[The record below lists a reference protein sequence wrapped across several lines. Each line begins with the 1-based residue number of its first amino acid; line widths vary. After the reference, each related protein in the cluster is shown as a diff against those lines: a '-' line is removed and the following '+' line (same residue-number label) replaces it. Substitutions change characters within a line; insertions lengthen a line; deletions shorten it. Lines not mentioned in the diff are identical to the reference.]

1 MQHRPLIARGRRESD
16 YSSHARKPLHILAF
30 LLPLIIAFEIG
41 WHMYLNGTA
50 TAAVQTIRAHSVLL
64 AFFQDFGIA
73 GRFLPAITLVTVLV
87 IWHGLSGDRWRFKPL
102 VLVGMVGES
111 LALAMPLVVFIALIA
126 LALGEQPPPAFQL
139 ESADPLAALPWKAGV
154 VVSIGAGLYE
164 ELLFRLIGVSLLHL
178 ILVDLGRLSERTG
191 TAIAIGIAAAA
202 FAAYHD
208 VMGSTGQIE
217 PVKAV
222 SMLAAGVYFG
232 AVFALRGFGVAVGV
246 HIMYDVCVLVLSP
259 PAQ

>member
-1 MQHRPLIARGRRESD
+1 MQHRPLISRGRRQSD
-16 YSSHARKPLHILAF
+16 YSTHVRDPLHILAF

-41 WHMYLNGTA
+41 WHLYLNGNA

-73 GRFLPAITLVTVLV
+73 GRFLPAITLVTVLI
-87 IWHGLSGDRWRFKPL
+87 IWHGLTGNRWRLKPL
-102 VLVGMVGES
+102 VLLGMVGEA

-126 LALGEQPPPAFQL
+126 LALGQQPPPALQVG
-139 ESADPLAALPWKAGV
+139 SIDPLAALPWRAGV

-178 ILVDLGRLSERTG
+178 ILVDVGRLSERTG
-191 TAIAIGIAAAA
+191 TILAVGIAAAA

-208 VMGSTGQIE
+208 VMTASGQIE

-222 SMLAAGVYFG
+222 SMLAAGAYFG
-232 AVFALRGFGVAVGV
+232 SVFVLRGFGVAVGV

-259 PAQ
+259 PAP

>member
-1 MQHRPLIARGRRESD
+1 MARPRRESD
-16 YSSHARKPLHILAF
+16 YSAHVRKPLHILAF
-30 LLPLIIAFEIG
+30 LLPLIVAFEIG
-41 WHMYLNGTA
+41 WHLYLNGTQ

-73 GRFLPAITLVTVLV
+73 GRFLPAITLVTVLF
-87 IWHGLSGDRWRFKPL
+87 IWHAMTADRWRVKPL
-102 VLVGMVGES
+102 VLVGMAGES
-111 LALAMPLVVFIALIA
+111 LALTMPLVVFIALIA
-126 LALGEQPPPAFQL
+126 LAVGQPAPPAFQVDP
-139 ESADPLAALPWKAGV
+139 ADPLAKLPWKAAV

-178 ILVDLGRLSERTG
+178 ILVDLGRLSDRTG
-191 TAIAIGIAAAA
+191 TILAVGISAAA

-208 VMGSTGQIE
+208 VMGPSGVD

-222 SMLAAGVYFG
+222 SMTAAGIYFG
-232 AVFALRGFGVAVGV
+232 AVFVLRGFGIAVGV

-259 PAQ
+259 TTG